1 MKVWV
6 NIPVQV
12 IGYEGD
18 LGDNI
23 DLVVQE
29 LGKLEACNDD
39 LLDYSADSDATDDT
53 AEFAVTVSATSI
65 SEALGIAMS
74 CVRSAI
80 HATGAATHGWDD
92 EKAADK
98 VVVYQVDTDEA
109 VEVRALVSA

>member
-29 LGKLEACNDD
+29 LAKLDACNDD

-53 AEFAVTVSATSI
+53 AEFAVTVSAGSVA
-65 SEALGIAMS
+65 EALDIAMS

-80 HATGAATHGWDD
+80 HATGAATHGWD
-92 EKAADK
+92 EEQAADN
-98 VVVYQVDTDEA
+98 VVVYQADTDEP
-109 VEVRALVSA
+109 VEVRTLVSA